1 MMTVTVAEHCGGN
14 SGRGNICVWL
24 VVFGALV
31 HVSCINKGKL
41 GLNTCF
47 SSAIGYRKTEKKKS
61 EKLSMDWVVC
71 GCGIVVGTESRIP
84 ASPIR
89 LELIFWGAV
98 YRASTTVAP

>member
-1 MMTVTVAEHCGGN
+1 MTVTVAEHCGGN

-47 SSAIGYRKTEKKKS
+47 SSAIGYRKTEKKNQRNFQWIGLCVAVALLLAQNRAFPRPPS
-61 EKLSMDWVVC
+61 AWSLSF
-71 GCGIVVGTESRIP
+71 E
-84 ASPIR
+84 
-89 LELIFWGAV
+89 
-98 YRASTTVAP
+98 APFIGHPPPLLHN